1 VASRA
6 RALPALLLI
15 LSVAATAGAQ
25 PTAADRE
32 TARTLMDDGDHKT
45 EAHDDAGALRS
56 YRAADGMMH
65 VPSTAIEVAKTLAR
79 MGQLV
84 EARDQALALLRLP
97 RTDPEPA
104 PFIAARAE
112 AERLAASLGAR
123 IPALALQVTGLAA
136 NEVATVRVDGEVV
149 TPDALPLPRRA
160 NPGLHHVVASATG
173 RADVAREVQLAEGQT
188 APVELPFGPALLQAP
203 PPSPVVAPKP
213 LPALPP
219 DLPPTSRSQG
229 VATWTAIGVGAA
241 GLVVGTIAGILELSK
256 ASTVKGQ
263 CNGNACPGTERGD
276 LSDANTLANVSNVA
290 LGVGVVGAAVG
301 AVLYLTG
308 STAPRGP
315 VQPSVGVLRGG
326 GSVGVGGSF

>member
-6 RALPALLLI
+6 LALPALLLI
-15 LSVAATAGAQ
+15 LSVAGTAGAQ

-32 TARTLMDDGDHKT
+32 TARTLMDDGDRKA

-104 PFIAARAE
+104 PFVAARAE

-123 IPALALQVTGLAA
+123 IPALALHVTGLAA
-136 NEVATVRVDGEVV
+136 GEVATVRVDGEVV
-149 TPDALPLPRRA
+149 TPDALPLPRSA
-160 NPGLHHVVASATG
+160 NPGVHHIIASATG

-188 APVELPFGPALLQAP
+188 APVELPFGPAPVQAP
-203 PPSPVVAPKP
+203 PP
-213 LPALPP
+213 ALPP
-219 DLPPTSRSQG
+219 EPPPAARSHG
-229 VATWTAIGVGAA
+229 AATWAALGVGAA
-241 GLVVGTIAGILELSK
+241 GVVVGTIAGILELSK

-263 CNGNACPGTERGD
+263 CHGTICPETERGD
-276 LSDANTLANVSNVA
+276 LADANTLANVSNIA
-290 LGVGVVGAAVG
+290 LGVGVAGAAVG
-301 AVLYLTG
+301 AVLYL
-308 STAPRGP
+308 TAPRGP

-326 GSVGVGGSF
+326 GSVGLGGSF